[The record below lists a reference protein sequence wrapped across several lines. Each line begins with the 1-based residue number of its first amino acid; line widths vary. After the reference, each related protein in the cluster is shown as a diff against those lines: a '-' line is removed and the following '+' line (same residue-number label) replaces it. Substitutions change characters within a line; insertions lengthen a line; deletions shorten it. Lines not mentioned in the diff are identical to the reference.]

1 MATPELQ
8 AEELPRRHGRRRWVI
23 VVLAVV
29 ALAAVALA
37 QPKVRERVS
46 YWFEAQSDPPPVL
59 GSATVPPVADA
70 PLVRFAVVGDV
81 GTGEADEISTAT
93 AVDELE
99 GTDEYDALLML
110 GDNVY
115 PDGDPRQVDRTVFEP
130 FAGVLDGPTE
140 LLAVLGNHD
149 VENGN
154 GDAHA
159 AALGMPERWY
169 STSFGDTLVLSLDS
183 TRPDDPDQ
191 LGWLTDT
198 LAASSATWKIAT
210 MHHPPYSGG
219 YHGSSDEVRD
229 SFSPLFEEYG
239 VQLVLAGHDH
249 DYQRSKVINGV
260 TYVVSGAAAKLRDTR
275 KADFSVEAWSVL
287 HFVDLAVWPDRL
299 EVRAVDQA
307 GDVFDDVVIPV
318 ETSGG

>member
-1 MATPELQ
+1 M
-8 AEELPRRHGRRRWVI
+8 I
-23 VVLAVV
+23 VALALVALV
-29 ALAAVALA
+29 ALAAA
-37 QPKVRERVS
+37 QPKVRDHVT
-46 YWFEAQSDPPPVL
+46 YFFEAQADPPPVL
-59 GSATVPPVADA
+59 GPATVPRVADA
-70 PLVRFAVVGDV
+70 PLARFAVVGDV
-81 GTGEADEISTAT
+81 GTGEADEIATAT
-93 AVDELE
+93 AVDRLE
-99 GTDEYDALLML
+99 GTDEYEALLML

-115 PDGDPRQVDRTVFEP
+115 PDGDPSQVDRTIFKP
-130 FAGVLDGPTE
+130 FAGVLDGPTK

-159 AALGMPERWY
+159 AALGMPARWY
-169 STSFGDTLVLSLDS
+169 ATSFGDTLVVSLDS

-191 LGWLTDT
+191 LAWLTDT
-198 LAASSATWKIAT
+198 LSASSATWKIAT

-219 YHGSSDEVRD
+219 YHGSSEDVRRA
-229 SFSPLFEEYG
+229 FSPLFEEFG

-249 DYQRSKVINGV
+249 DYQRSEVINGV
-260 TYVVSGAAAKLRDTR
+260 TYIVSGGAARLRDTR

-307 GDVFDDVVIPV
+307 GDVFDRVVIPV
-318 ETSGG
+318 ATSDG

>member
-1 MATPELQ
+1 VANPEQQ
-8 AEELPRRHGRRRWVI
+8 AEESPRRHGRRRWVI
-23 VVLAVV
+23 GVLTVV
-29 ALAAVALA
+29 ALVAVASA
-37 QPKVRERVS
+37 QPKVREQVT
-46 YWFEAQSDPPPVL
+46 YWFEAQSDSPPVL
-59 GSATVPPVADA
+59 GPATVPPLADA

-81 GTGEADEISTAT
+81 GTGDADEIATAT

-115 PDGDPRQVDRTVFEP
+115 DDGDPSQVDRTVFEP
-130 FAGVLDGPTE
+130 FADVLDGPTE

-149 VENGN
+149 VDNGH
-154 GDAHA
+154 GDAQA
-159 AALGMPERWY
+159 AALGMPARWY
-169 STSFGDTLVLSLDS
+169 ATSFGDTLVVSLDS

-191 LGWLTDT
+191 LAWLTDT

-219 YHGSSDEVRD
+219 YHGSSEDVRGA
-229 SFSPLFEEYG
+229 FSPLFERYG

-249 DYQRSKVINGV
+249 DYQRSEVINGI
-260 TYVVSGAAAKLRDTR
+260 TYVVSGGAAKLRDTR
-275 KADFSVEAWSVL
+275 KADFSVEAWSVF
-287 HFVDLAVWPDRL
+287 HFVDIAVWSDRL
-299 EVRAVDQA
+299 QLRAVDQA

-318 ETSGG
+318 RTSSS